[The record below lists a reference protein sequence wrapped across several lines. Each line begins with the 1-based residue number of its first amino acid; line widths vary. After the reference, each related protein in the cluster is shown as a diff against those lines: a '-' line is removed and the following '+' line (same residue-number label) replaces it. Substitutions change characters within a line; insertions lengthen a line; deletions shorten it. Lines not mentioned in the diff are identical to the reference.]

1 MFAGRAADRF
11 PGATVLSYLAAPGDV
26 RAPLPICAAVVVSGC
41 ARLTFEALPQ
51 NPPQKFP
58 VVQYWWKG
66 SRQYFQMKP
75 RTTNRPSASQRSRS
89 KLSAPRTES
98 SLEVNGKTV
107 PVSNLEK
114 IFYPETG
121 FTKGQVIDYY
131 IRVSP
136 VLLPH
141 LKDRPLTLKRY
152 PDGVEG
158 VFFYEKRC
166 PSHRPDWI
174 QTASVWS
181 DHHEEEINY
190 CLAND
195 LPSIVWAANLGDLE
209 LHTFLAKQQ
218 DVERPTMVVFDLDP
232 GPPAN
237 ILQCAQVAQWLKAEL
252 DGLKLESFP
261 KTSGSKGLQIYIPL
275 NTPVTYEVTKPFARE
290 MAERLTRDHPDLVI
304 AKMEKRLRA
313 GKVFVDWSQ
322 NDSHKTTVCA
332 YSLRAKERPTVSTPV
347 TWEEVTTA
355 LKKTDPDRLTFVSDD
370 VLKRVE
376 KVGDLFEPVL
386 KLKQKLP

>member
-1 MFAGRAADRF
+1 
-11 PGATVLSYLAAPGDV
+11 
-26 RAPLPICAAVVVSGC
+26 
-41 ARLTFEALPQ
+41 
-51 NPPQKFP
+51 
-58 VVQYWWKG
+58 
-66 SRQYFQMKP
+66 MKP
-75 RTTNRPSASQRSRS
+75 RTINRLSSRGSRS
-89 KLSAPRTES
+89 KIEPVKREA
-98 SLEVNGKTV
+98 SLNVNGKTV
-107 PVSNLEK
+107 PVSNLDK
-114 IFYPETG
+114 VFYPETG

-131 IRVSP
+131 IRISP

-158 VFFYEKRC
+158 GFFYEKRC
-166 PSHRPDWI
+166 PSHRPKWI
-174 QTASVWS
+174 QTATVWS
-181 DHHEEEINY
+181 ERHDSQIHY

-237 ILQCAQVAQWLKAEL
+237 ILQCAQVAEWLKEEL
-252 DGLKLESFP
+252 DALGLQCFP

-275 NTPVTYEVTKPFARE
+275 NTPANYEITKPFARTI
-290 MAERLTRDHPDLVI
+290 AERLTREHPELVL
-304 AKMEKRLRA
+304 AKMEKRLRT

-332 YSLRAKERPTVSTPV
+332 YSLRAKGRPTVSAPV

-355 LKKTDPDRLTFVSDD
+355 LKKGDPNRLSFTSDD
-370 VLKRVE
+370 VLKRIE
-376 KVGDLFEPVL
+376 DEGDFFALVL
-386 KLKQKLP
+386 KLKQKLPSLD

>member
-1 MFAGRAADRF
+1 
-11 PGATVLSYLAAPGDV
+11 
-26 RAPLPICAAVVVSGC
+26 
-41 ARLTFEALPQ
+41 
-51 NPPQKFP
+51 
-58 VVQYWWKG
+58 
-66 SRQYFQMKP
+66 MKP
-75 RTTNRPSASQRSRS
+75 RTTNRPSASRRPRSN
-89 KLSAPRTES
+89 LSRPRTES
-98 SLEVNGKTV
+98 SLKINGKTI
-107 PVSNLEK
+107 PVSNLDK

-152 PDGVEG
+152 PDGVG
-158 VFFYEKRC
+158 GGFFYEKRC
-166 PSHRPDWI
+166 PSYRPEWI

-195 LPSIVWAANLGDLE
+195 LPSVVWAANLGDLE

-237 ILQCAQVAQWLKAEL
+237 VLQCAQVAQWLKAEL
-252 DGLKLESFP
+252 DALNLRCLA
-261 KTSGSKGLQIYIPL
+261 KTSGSKGLQIYVPL
-275 NTPVTYEVTKPFARE
+275 NTPVTYEITKPFART
-290 MAERLTRDHPDLVI
+290 MADRLTRDHPDLVI
-304 AKMEKRLRA
+304 AKMEKRLRT
-313 GKVFVDWSQ
+313 GKVLIDWSQ

-347 TWEEVTTA
+347 TWEEVTGA
-355 LKKTDPDRLTFVSDD
+355 LKKRDADRLAFVPDD

-376 KVGDLFEPVL
+376 KQGDLFEPVL
-386 KLKQKLP
+386 KLKQKVPALD